1 MKTAI
6 QDRRVKAGVT
16 LRELAKA
23 LGPNFS
29 TARLSLAERA
39 LIRIPAHEEKLILE
53 SIDRLGPL
61 CANRR
66 RIVEV
71 AREVDFGPILADLRE
86 ARAAHA

>member
-6 QDRRVKAGVT
+6 QDRRVRAGVT

-23 LGPNFS
+23 MGPNFS
-29 TARLSLAERA
+29 AAKLSLAERA
-39 LIRIPAHEEKLILE
+39 LIQIPAHEERMILAA
-53 SIDRLGPL
+53 IDRLGPL
-61 CANRR
+61 CENRR

-71 AREVDFGPILADLRE
+71 ARKVDFGPCLADLRE